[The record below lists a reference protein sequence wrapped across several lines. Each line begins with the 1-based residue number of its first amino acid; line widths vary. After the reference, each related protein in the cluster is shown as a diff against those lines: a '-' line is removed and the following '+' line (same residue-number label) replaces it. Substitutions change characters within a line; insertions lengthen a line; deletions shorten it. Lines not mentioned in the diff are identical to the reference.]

1 VTPDSRLT
9 VDVHVDG
16 EAWRARVVA
25 EAVRGVQATPK
36 AIDPI
41 WFYDAR
47 GSALFDEITRLPE
60 YYLTRAER
68 NLLQTYAPDI
78 ARTLATSLVELG
90 SGTSEKTRVLLEA
103 LRSRGTVERYVPF
116 DIDEATLRSASEA
129 LLAEYPELEVHAIV
143 GDFHEHL
150 GRIPSGERRLV
161 AFLGSTIGNLDPGER
176 HRLFFDLDCAM
187 TTHDRLLL
195 GVDLVKDTE
204 VLLAA
209 YDDAA
214 GVTAE
219 FNRNALCVLNA
230 QLGADF
236 DPAAFDH
243 VVVWNDEE
251 GWIEMR
257 LRARSP
263 QRVELQQPGVTVE
276 FSAGEELRT
285 ETSAKFTVEGITAEL
300 WEGGFVVEE
309 TWTGPEATYA
319 LLLARPYC

>member
-1 VTPDSRLT
+1 VTAGSRLT

-16 EAWRARVVA
+16 EAWRARVAA
-25 EAVRGVQATPK
+25 EAVRGLQVTPK

-68 NLLQTYAPDI
+68 HLLQTHAPDI
-78 ARTLATSLVELG
+78 ARTGATTLVELG

-103 LRSRGTVERYVPF
+103 LRARGTLGRYVPF

-129 LLAEYPELEVHAIV
+129 VLAEYPALAVHAIV

-150 GRIPSGERRLV
+150 GRIPGGDRRLV
-161 AFLGSTIGNLDPGER
+161 AFLGSTIGNLGPSER
-176 HRLFFDLDCAM
+176 RRLFFDLDCAM
-187 TTHDRLLL
+187 TAGDRLLL
-195 GVDLVKDTE
+195 GVDLVKDTD

-230 QLGADF
+230 ELGADF
-236 DPAAFDH
+236 DPTAFDH
-243 VVVWNDEE
+243 VAVWNDEE
-251 GWIEMR
+251 AWIEMR

-263 QRVELQQPGVTVE
+263 QRVELEQPGVTVE
-276 FSAGEELRT
+276 FAAGEELRT

-309 TWTGPEATYA
+309 VWTGPDAAFA